1 MPPRKVTKIALYD
14 NNGCP
19 NLSSSHDAG
28 GRIAKNRN
36 TATTIGWMIVE
47 SSLIAIITTN
57 SKTAKLVAVRNLS
70 PLVPSRVLSLI
81 PLTQDVEK

>member
-1 MPPRKVTKIALYD
+1 MGDRLSTSLENSDRLEYSIWLTRSMPPRKVTKIALYD

-57 SKTAKLVAVRNLS
+57 SKTVFFF
-70 PLVPSRVLSLI
+70 
-81 PLTQDVEK
+81 